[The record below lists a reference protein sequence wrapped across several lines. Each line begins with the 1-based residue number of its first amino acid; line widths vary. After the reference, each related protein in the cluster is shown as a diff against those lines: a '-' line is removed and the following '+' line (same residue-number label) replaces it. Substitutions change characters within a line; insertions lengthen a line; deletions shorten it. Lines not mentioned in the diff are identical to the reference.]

1 MFWVARCSPIG
12 SLVLNPAVY
21 VLVLF
26 PKRSR
31 LALLCLFLFYVP
43 NAIGSEQK
51 NTEGVSPE
59 SAQQSETIKRPSIV
73 KIATIGSL
81 PPSFGA
87 NATLDEIVRHVNDH
101 WKGRFAQ
108 VLPDRPDLIVVPEN
122 CDVTPGL
129 SGKRRFEYYEAR
141 GNRVLD
147 FFSEVAKENHCY
159 VTYPAVRKQEDG
171 TWRNSIT
178 LLDRTGNVAGVNL
191 QPIRKIGC
199 LEHKLL

>member
-1 MFWVARCSPIG
+1 MGQSKGADHLTSQRFCVGG

-26 PKRSR
+26 QKRSR

-81 PPSFGA
+81 PPS
-87 NATLDEIVRHVNDH
+87 I
-101 WKGRFAQ
+101 
-108 VLPDRPDLIVVPEN
+108 
-122 CDVTPGL
+122 
-129 SGKRRFEYYEAR
+129 RRR
-141 GNRVLD
+141 L
-147 FFSEVAKENHCY
+147 
-159 VTYPAVRKQEDG
+159 
-171 TWRNSIT
+171 
-178 LLDRTGNVAGVNL
+178 
-191 QPIRKIGC
+191 
-199 LEHKLL
+199 